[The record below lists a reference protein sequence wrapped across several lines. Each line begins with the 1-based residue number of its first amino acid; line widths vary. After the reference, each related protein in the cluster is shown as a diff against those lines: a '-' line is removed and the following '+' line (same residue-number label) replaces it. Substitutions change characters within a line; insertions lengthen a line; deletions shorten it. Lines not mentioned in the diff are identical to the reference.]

1 MKTFLKPFEE
11 MPQIE
16 ELREHLKKDKRI
28 YEVSGLI
35 DSLKPHLIYGIGYDV
50 PIKLIVTFDEM
61 RAKQIYEGYQF
72 FDENTLYYPARDLLF
87 YQSDIHS
94 NALTR
99 ERLSVVQA
107 LIEHRPV
114 TVVTTMDALMNRVP
128 PLSSYERG
136 IFTIDLEETVDL
148 DEMRKKLVMLGYENV
163 TQVEHPG
170 EFAVRGGIVDIFPL
184 TEEHPIRMELWGDEI
199 DSLLYFDVATQ
210 KSIDS
215 VEHVTVYPAMEL
227 VLTQEEIET
236 GLKRMEADAE
246 ELYQKYRSQMRTE
259 EAHRIKTGVEQLAT
273 ETREW
278 GLGLG
283 LETHLNYFVSQTES
297 LLSYFPPETL
307 VFLDELVHL
316 DEKGKVIEQE
326 FSDSMTSRLEK
337 GYCLPG
343 QLEMLLTTK
352 SVFAMLQKQP
362 GVVLSTLDSR
372 EGLLSIAGHTGVRA
386 VSVGAYN
393 NQFELLVKDLKRF
406 KDRKYRI
413 LLLSPSRTRGN
424 HLAENLMD
432 QDLNAFFS
440 EDYDHEIYPGEIMVS
455 VGNLARGYEFP
466 ESSFVI
472 LSEQDIFGSR
482 ARRKKKKT
490 RKYEGEQIAGLS
502 DLTIGDYVVHE
513 NHGLGIYQGF
523 EKIEVDKVVKDYIK
537 ISYAKGGNLYI
548 PATQLDAI
556 QKYGS
561 QDGKKPKLNTLGTQD
576 WVNTKNRVRAAV
588 GVVAKELVDL
598 YALREQNQGYV
609 YGPDTVWQQEF
620 EETFPYEETDGQLEA
635 IAAVKQDM
643 MSSKI
648 MDRLIC
654 GDVGYGKTEIAIR
667 AAFKAVQDGKQVV
680 YLVPTTILAQQHY
693 NTFLKR
699 MSHYPVNIGLLC
711 RFVGAAEQKKTIE
724 GLKTGQI
731 DIVIGTHRLLSKDVS
746 YKDLGLLIIDEEQR
760 FGVNHK
766 EQIKQ
771 MKKTVDVLSL
781 SATPIPRTLHMS
793 LIGIRDMSVL
803 EEAPMER
810 QPIQT
815 FVFEYNEEMIREAI
829 VREMARGGQVYYV
842 FNRVKQI
849 ADVAAKIEE
858 LVPEANVA
866 YAHGKMTESRL
877 EKIMYGFIN
886 QEIDVLVS
894 TTIIEIGLDI
904 SNVNTIIIHD
914 ADQLGLSQ
922 LYQLR
927 GRVGRSNRSA
937 YAFLMYKRDKMLK
950 EVAEKRLAAI
960 KEFTDLGSGFKI
972 AMRDLEI
979 RGAGNLLG
987 QEQHGHMA
995 AVGYDLY
1002 CKMLGEAVK
1011 KEKGG
1016 MVEEHFDTTID
1027 LDIDAY
1033 LPETYVVSEEQRLD
1047 LYKRIAL
1054 IDSEEGRDEMLDEL
1068 IDRFGEPSR
1077 SVQNLLFIA
1086 MLRMEAHKAFV
1097 TDIVQRPEEI
1107 VFTLFERAA
1116 IDASGIPAVIEK
1128 NKPYVTFTAD
1138 AKHPAF
1144 HYFYKKNSRIKPKD
1158 LPDLVMTFVKELQGL
1173 ALNQKS
1179 EN

>member
-1 MKTFLKPFEE
+1 M
-11 MPQIE
+11 
-16 ELREHLKKDKRI
+16 
-28 YEVSGLI
+28 
-35 DSLKPHLIYGIGYDV
+35 
-50 PIKLIVTFDEM
+50 
-61 RAKQIYEGYQF
+61 
-72 FDENTLYYPARDLLF
+72 
-87 YQSDIHS
+87 
-94 NALTR
+94 
-99 ERLSVVQA
+99 
-107 LIEHRPV
+107 
-114 TVVTTMDALMNRVP
+114 
-128 PLSSYERG
+128 
-136 IFTIDLEETVDL
+136 
-148 DEMRKKLVMLGYENV
+148 
-163 TQVEHPG
+163 
-170 EFAVRGGIVDIFPL
+170 
-184 TEEHPIRMELWGDEI
+184 
-199 DSLLYFDVATQ
+199 
-210 KSIDS
+210 
-215 VEHVTVYPAMEL
+215 
-227 VLTQEEIET
+227 
-236 GLKRMEADAE
+236 
-246 ELYQKYRSQMRTE
+246 
-259 EAHRIKTGVEQLAT
+259 
-273 ETREW
+273 
-278 GLGLG
+278 
-283 LETHLNYFVSQTES
+283 
-297 LLSYFPPETL
+297 
-307 VFLDELVHL
+307 
-316 DEKGKVIEQE
+316 
-326 FSDSMTSRLEK
+326 
-337 GYCLPG
+337 
-343 QLEMLLTTK
+343 
-352 SVFAMLQKQP
+352 
-362 GVVLSTLDSR
+362 
-372 EGLLSIAGHTGVRA
+372 
-386 VSVGAYN
+386 
-393 NQFELLVKDLKRF
+393 
-406 KDRKYRI
+406 
-413 LLLSPSRTRGN
+413 
-424 HLAENLMD
+424 
-432 QDLNAFFS
+432 
-440 EDYDHEIYPGEIMVS
+440 
-455 VGNLARGYEFP
+455 
-466 ESSFVI
+466 
-472 LSEQDIFGSR
+472 SEQDIFGTR
-482 ARRKKKKT
+482 ARKKKKKA
-490 RKYEGEQIAGLS
+490 RKYEGEHIAGLS
-502 DLTIGDYVVHE
+502 DLSVGDYVVHE

-576 WVNTKNRVRAAV
+576 WINTKNRVRAAV

-598 YALREQNQGYV
+598 YALREQNEGFV

-643 MSSKI
+643 MSTKI

-711 RFVGAAEQKKTIE
+711 RFVGAAEQKKTLV

-731 DIVIGTHRLLSKDVS
+731 DIVIGTHRLLSKDVA

-842 FNRVKQI
+842 FNRVRQI

-1016 MVEEHFDTTID
+1016 VVEEYFDTTID
-1027 LDIDAY
+1027 LDMDAY
-1033 LPETYVVSEEQRLD
+1033 LPETYVASEEQRLD

-1054 IDSEEGRDEMLDEL
+1054 IDSQEGRDEMLDEL
-1068 IDRFGEPSR
+1068 IDRFGEPSKP
-1077 SVQNLLFIA
+1077 VQNLLFIA
-1086 MLRMEAHKAFV
+1086 MLRMEAHQAFV

-1107 VFTLFERAA
+1107 VITLFERAA
-1116 IDASGIPAVIEK
+1116 IDASGITALIEK
-1128 NKPYVTFTAD
+1128 NKPYVSFTAD
-1138 AKHPAF
+1138 AKRPAF
-1144 HYFYKKNSRIKPKD
+1144 HYFYTKNSRIKPKD
-1158 LPDLVMTFVKELQGL
+1158 VPELTMSFVKELQTL
-1173 ALNQKS
+1173 ALTQKPQS
-1179 EN
+1179 

>member
-1 MKTFLKPFEE
+1 

-199 DSLLYFDVATQ
+199 DSLRYFDVATQ

-297 LLSYFPPETL
+297 LLSYFPSETL

-352 SVFAMLQKQP
+352 SVFAMLQKHP
-362 GVVLSTLDSR
+362 VVVLSTLDSR

-424 HLAENLMD
+424 HLAENLID

-1033 LPETYVVSEEQRLD
+1033 LPETYVASEEQRLD

-1086 MLRMEAHKAFV
+1086 VLRMEAHKAFV

>member
-1 MKTFLKPFEE
+1 M
-11 MPQIE
+11 
-16 ELREHLKKDKRI
+16 
-28 YEVSGLI
+28 
-35 DSLKPHLIYGIGYDV
+35 
-50 PIKLIVTFDEM
+50 
-61 RAKQIYEGYQF
+61 
-72 FDENTLYYPARDLLF
+72 
-87 YQSDIHS
+87 
-94 NALTR
+94 
-99 ERLSVVQA
+99 
-107 LIEHRPV
+107 
-114 TVVTTMDALMNRVP
+114 
-128 PLSSYERG
+128 
-136 IFTIDLEETVDL
+136 
-148 DEMRKKLVMLGYENV
+148 
-163 TQVEHPG
+163 
-170 EFAVRGGIVDIFPL
+170 
-184 TEEHPIRMELWGDEI
+184 
-199 DSLLYFDVATQ
+199 
-210 KSIDS
+210 
-215 VEHVTVYPAMEL
+215 
-227 VLTQEEIET
+227 
-236 GLKRMEADAE
+236 
-246 ELYQKYRSQMRTE
+246 
-259 EAHRIKTGVEQLAT
+259 
-273 ETREW
+273 
-278 GLGLG
+278 
-283 LETHLNYFVSQTES
+283 
-297 LLSYFPPETL
+297 
-307 VFLDELVHL
+307 
-316 DEKGKVIEQE
+316 
-326 FSDSMTSRLEK
+326 
-337 GYCLPG
+337 
-343 QLEMLLTTK
+343 
-352 SVFAMLQKQP
+352 
-362 GVVLSTLDSR
+362 
-372 EGLLSIAGHTGVRA
+372 RA

>member
-1 MKTFLKPFEE
+1 

-199 DSLLYFDVATQ
+199 DSLRYFDVATQ

-352 SVFAMLQKQP
+352 SVFTMLQKHP

-372 EGLLSIAGHTGVRA
+372 EGLLSIVGHTGVRA

>member
-1 MKTFLKPFEE
+1 M
-11 MPQIE
+11 
-16 ELREHLKKDKRI
+16 
-28 YEVSGLI
+28 
-35 DSLKPHLIYGIGYDV
+35 
-50 PIKLIVTFDEM
+50 
-61 RAKQIYEGYQF
+61 
-72 FDENTLYYPARDLLF
+72 
-87 YQSDIHS
+87 
-94 NALTR
+94 
-99 ERLSVVQA
+99 
-107 LIEHRPV
+107 
-114 TVVTTMDALMNRVP
+114 
-128 PLSSYERG
+128 
-136 IFTIDLEETVDL
+136 
-148 DEMRKKLVMLGYENV
+148 
-163 TQVEHPG
+163 
-170 EFAVRGGIVDIFPL
+170 
-184 TEEHPIRMELWGDEI
+184 
-199 DSLLYFDVATQ
+199 
-210 KSIDS
+210 
-215 VEHVTVYPAMEL
+215 
-227 VLTQEEIET
+227 
-236 GLKRMEADAE
+236 
-246 ELYQKYRSQMRTE
+246 
-259 EAHRIKTGVEQLAT
+259 
-273 ETREW
+273 
-278 GLGLG
+278 
-283 LETHLNYFVSQTES
+283 
-297 LLSYFPPETL
+297 
-307 VFLDELVHL
+307 
-316 DEKGKVIEQE
+316 
-326 FSDSMTSRLEK
+326 
-337 GYCLPG
+337 
-343 QLEMLLTTK
+343 
-352 SVFAMLQKQP
+352 
-362 GVVLSTLDSR
+362 
-372 EGLLSIAGHTGVRA
+372 
-386 VSVGAYN
+386 
-393 NQFELLVKDLKRF
+393 
-406 KDRKYRI
+406 
-413 LLLSPSRTRGN
+413 
-424 HLAENLMD
+424 
-432 QDLNAFFS
+432 
-440 EDYDHEIYPGEIMVS
+440 
-455 VGNLARGYEFP
+455 
-466 ESSFVI
+466 
-472 LSEQDIFGSR
+472 SEQDIFGTR
-482 ARRKKKKT
+482 ARKKKKKS
-490 RKYEGEQIAGLS
+490 RKYEGEHIAGLS
-502 DLTIGDYVVHE
+502 DLSVGDYVVHE

-576 WVNTKNRVRAAV
+576 WINTKNRVRAAV

-598 YALREQNQGYV
+598 YALREQNEGFV

-643 MSSKI
+643 MSTKI

-711 RFVGAAEQKKTIE
+711 RFVGAAEQKKTLA

-731 DIVIGTHRLLSKDVS
+731 DIVIGTHRLLSKDVV

-842 FNRVKQI
+842 FNRVRQI

-1016 MVEEHFDTTID
+1016 VVEEYFETTID
-1027 LDIDAY
+1027 LDMDAY
-1033 LPETYVVSEEQRLD
+1033 LPETYVTSEEQRLD

-1054 IDSEEGRDEMLDEL
+1054 IDSQEGRDEMLDEL
-1068 IDRFGEPSR
+1068 IDRFGEPSKP
-1077 SVQNLLFIA
+1077 VQNLLFIA
-1086 MLRMEAHKAFV
+1086 MLRMEAHQAFV

-1107 VFTLFERAA
+1107 VITLFERAA
-1116 IDASGIPAVIEK
+1116 IDASGIPALIEK
-1128 NKPYVTFTAD
+1128 NKPYVSFTAD
-1138 AKHPAF
+1138 AKRPAF
-1144 HYFYKKNSRIKPKD
+1144 HYFYTKNSRIKPKD
-1158 LPDLVMTFVKELQGL
+1158 VPELTMSFGLILEFFV
-1173 ALNQKS
+1173 
-1179 EN
+1179 

>member
-1 MKTFLKPFEE
+1 M
-11 MPQIE
+11 
-16 ELREHLKKDKRI
+16 
-28 YEVSGLI
+28 
-35 DSLKPHLIYGIGYDV
+35 
-50 PIKLIVTFDEM
+50 
-61 RAKQIYEGYQF
+61 
-72 FDENTLYYPARDLLF
+72 
-87 YQSDIHS
+87 
-94 NALTR
+94 
-99 ERLSVVQA
+99 
-107 LIEHRPV
+107 
-114 TVVTTMDALMNRVP
+114 
-128 PLSSYERG
+128 
-136 IFTIDLEETVDL
+136 
-148 DEMRKKLVMLGYENV
+148 
-163 TQVEHPG
+163 
-170 EFAVRGGIVDIFPL
+170 
-184 TEEHPIRMELWGDEI
+184 
-199 DSLLYFDVATQ
+199 
-210 KSIDS
+210 
-215 VEHVTVYPAMEL
+215 
-227 VLTQEEIET
+227 
-236 GLKRMEADAE
+236 
-246 ELYQKYRSQMRTE
+246 
-259 EAHRIKTGVEQLAT
+259 
-273 ETREW
+273 
-278 GLGLG
+278 
-283 LETHLNYFVSQTES
+283 
-297 LLSYFPPETL
+297 
-307 VFLDELVHL
+307 
-316 DEKGKVIEQE
+316 
-326 FSDSMTSRLEK
+326 
-337 GYCLPG
+337 
-343 QLEMLLTTK
+343 
-352 SVFAMLQKQP
+352 
-362 GVVLSTLDSR
+362 
-372 EGLLSIAGHTGVRA
+372 
-386 VSVGAYN
+386 
-393 NQFELLVKDLKRF
+393 
-406 KDRKYRI
+406 
-413 LLLSPSRTRGN
+413 
-424 HLAENLMD
+424 
-432 QDLNAFFS
+432 
-440 EDYDHEIYPGEIMVS
+440 
-455 VGNLARGYEFP
+455 
-466 ESSFVI
+466 
-472 LSEQDIFGSR
+472 
-482 ARRKKKKT
+482 
-490 RKYEGEQIAGLS
+490 
-502 DLTIGDYVVHE
+502 
-513 NHGLGIYQGF
+513 
-523 EKIEVDKVVKDYIK
+523 
-537 ISYAKGGNLYI
+537 
-548 PATQLDAI
+548 DAI

-576 WVNTKNRVRAAV
+576 WINTKNRVRAAV

-598 YALREQNQGYV
+598 YALREQNEGFV

-643 MSSKI
+643 MSTKI

-711 RFVGAAEQKKTIE
+711 RFVGAAEQKKTLA

-731 DIVIGTHRLLSKDVS
+731 DIVIGTHRLLSKDVV

-810 QPIQT
+810 QTIQT

-842 FNRVKQI
+842 FNRVRQI
-849 ADVAAKIEE
+849 ADVAAMIEE

-1016 MVEEHFDTTID
+1016 VVEEYFDTTID
-1027 LDIDAY
+1027 LDMDAY
-1033 LPETYVVSEEQRLD
+1033 LPETYVTSEEQRLD

-1054 IDSEEGRDEMLDEL
+1054 IDSQEGRDEMLDEL
-1068 IDRFGEPSR
+1068 IDRFGEPSKP
-1077 SVQNLLFIA
+1077 VQNLLFIA
-1086 MLRMEAHKAFV
+1086 MLRMEAHQAFV

-1107 VFTLFERAA
+1107 VITLFERAA
-1116 IDASGIPAVIEK
+1116 IDASGIPALIEK
-1128 NKPYVTFTAD
+1128 NKPYVSFTAD
-1138 AKHPAF
+1138 AKRPAF
-1144 HYFYKKNSRIKPKD
+1144 HYFYTKNSRIKPKD
-1158 LPDLVMTFVKELQGL
+1158 VPELTMSFVKEVQTL
-1173 ALNQKS
+1173 ALKQKS
-1179 EN
+1179 

>member
-199 DSLLYFDVATQ
+199 DSLRYFDVATQ

-227 VLTQEEIET
+227 VLTPEEIET

-352 SVFAMLQKQP
+352 SVFAMLQKHP
-362 GVVLSTLDSR
+362 VVVLSTLDSR

-424 HLAENLMD
+424 HLAENLID

-1033 LPETYVVSEEQRLD
+1033 LPETYVASEEQRLD

-1086 MLRMEAHKAFV
+1086 VLRMEAHKAFV

>member
-199 DSLLYFDVATQ
+199 DSLRYFDVATQ

-227 VLTQEEIET
+227 VLTPEEIET

-352 SVFAMLQKQP
+352 SVFAMLQKHP

-654 GDVGYGKTEIAIR
+654 GDVGYGKTEIALR
-667 AAFKAVQDGKQVV
+667 AAFKALQDGKQVV

-693 NTFLKR
+693 NTFVQR
-699 MSHYPVNIGLLC
+699 MKDFPVRVDLLS
-711 RFVGAAEQKKTIE
+711 RFRTPSQVKKTLE
-724 GLKTGQI
+724 DLKKGLV
-731 DIVIGTHRLLSKDVS
+731 DVVIGTHRVLSKDVHF
-746 YKDLGLLIIDEEQR
+746 KDLGLLIIDEEQR
-760 FGVNHK
+760 FGVSDK
-766 EQIKQ
+766 EKIK
-771 MKKTVDVLSL
+771 KLRENVDVLTL
-781 SATPIPRTLHMS
+781 TATPIPRTLHMS
-793 LIGIRDMSVL
+793 LVGIRDMSVL
-803 EEAPMER
+803 EEPPVDR
-810 QPIQT
+810 VPIQT
-815 FVFEYNEEMIREAI
+815 YVMEYNDEM
-829 VREMARGGQVYYV
+829 VREGIKRELARGGQVYYV
-842 FNRVKQI
+842 YNRVK
-849 ADVAAKIEE
+849 DIEE
-858 LVPEANVA
+858 VANHVAQLVPDANVVF
-866 YAHGKMTESRL
+866 AHGQMHEHQL
-877 EKIMYGFIN
+877 EKIMLDFIN
-886 QEIDVLVS
+886 GDIDVLVS
-894 TTIIEIGLDI
+894 TTIIETGLDI
-904 SNVNTIIIHD
+904 SNANTMIIQD
-914 ADQLGLSQ
+914 ADHMGLSQ

-927 GRVGRSNRSA
+927 GRVGRSSRTS
-937 YAFLMYKRDKMLK
+937 YAFLMYKRDKVLK
-950 EVAEKRLAAI
+950 EVAEKRLQAI
-960 KEFTDLGSGFKI
+960 REFTELGSGIKI

-979 RGAGNLLG
+979 RGAGNVLG
-987 QEQHGHMA
+987 AEQHGHME

-1002 CKMLGEAVK
+1002 CKLLNQAVEALRGK
-1011 KEKGG
+1011 RD
-1016 MVEEHFDTTID
+1016 EEEDFQTVVDC
-1027 LDIDAY
+1027 DIDAY
-1033 LPETYVVSEEQRLD
+1033 IPVSYIKNEYQKLD
-1047 LYKRIAL
+1047 VYKRISA
-1054 IDSEEGRDEMLDEL
+1054 IESEEEYMDMQDEL
-1068 IDRFGEPSR
+1068 IDRFGDIPKA
-1077 SVQNLLFIA
+1077 VDNLLRIA
-1086 MLRMEAHKAFV
+1086 LIKALAHQAYVTEVGINRQEVRISMFPKAKLN
-1097 TDIVQRPEEI
+1097 TE
-1107 VFTLFERAA
+1107 
-1116 IDASGIPAVIEK
+1116 GIPALVAEYK
-1128 NKPYVTFTAD
+1128 GALKMQMGETPGFLYQERN
-1138 AKHPAF
+1138 
-1144 HYFYKKNSRIKPKD
+1144 KKNQDCLSMADKAQEILKR
-1158 LPDLVMTFVKELQGL
+1158 LQELCVK
-1173 ALNQKS
+1173 K
-1179 EN
+1179 